1 MYVRVNNY
9 YNCVYFSMHMLAM
22 AKPLGF
28 GLAKQ
33 PEPGIE
39 MLNQNGELMGWIVTN
54 VIWLRPVAR
63 KK

>member
-1 MYVRVNNY
+1 MYARVNNY

-54 VIWLRPVAR
+54 VI
-63 KK
+63 